1 MASTTLRTKW
11 TTGTWYDTLRP
22 ANDDKV
28 NTKKGRN
35 EKYVKLVEAS
45 LTKALFPEQGLA
57 RSNIDDPSVSQ
68 EQGKAPPHF
77 YRELARTTEGCKL
90 LRASGHFQGFVS
102 TIRSSWAEHSDQ
114 ESILKVKGCL
124 WAVGNVGS
132 MELGAPFIEESD
144 IVPWII
150 KIVECSSVMTMRGT
164 AFFVLG
170 LISRSLHGAEILTG
184 YGWDVATNHMGQ
196 SLGYCLPPS
205 LETIF
210 AMPDTESSEESP
222 ITAKKMEPD
231 AAATRSRE
239 PAESRILS
247 LVIDLGNTVLTNRAA
262 AELRGIKAK
271 KPELFITNALFQEV
285 MEILEKHNFRLLV
298 RRFVLDLFDKD
309 ILRQIVLEDP

>member
-1 MASTTLRTKW
+1 MTPTLSKT
-11 TTGTWYDTLRP
+11 
-22 ANDDKV
+22 

-45 LTKALFPEQGLA
+45 LTKALFPEQGQA
-57 RSNIDDPSVSQ
+57 KSNLDDPSLSQ

-90 LRASGHFQGFVS
+90 LRASGHFQGFVA
-102 TIRSSWAEHSDQ
+102 TIRSSWAEDADQ
-114 ESILKVKGCL
+114 ETILKVKGCL

-144 IVPWII
+144 VVPWII
-150 KIVECSSVMTMRGT
+150 KIVESSGCMTMRGT

-170 LISRSLHGAEILTG
+170 LISRSLHGAEILSG

-205 LETIF
+205 LGTIF
-210 AMPDTESSEESP
+210 AMSDIGTSDESP
-222 ITAKKMEPD
+222 ITARKMELKS
-231 AAATRSRE
+231 ATTRPRE
-239 PAESRILS
+239 PVESRILS

-262 AELRGIKAK
+262 AELRGLKAK
-271 KPELFITNALFQEV
+271 KPELFSSVALFEEV
-285 MEILEKHNFRLLV
+285 MEVLEKHNFRLLV
-298 RRFVLDLFDKD
+298 RRFVLDMFDKD
-309 ILRQIVLEDP
+309 ILRQIVLEEP